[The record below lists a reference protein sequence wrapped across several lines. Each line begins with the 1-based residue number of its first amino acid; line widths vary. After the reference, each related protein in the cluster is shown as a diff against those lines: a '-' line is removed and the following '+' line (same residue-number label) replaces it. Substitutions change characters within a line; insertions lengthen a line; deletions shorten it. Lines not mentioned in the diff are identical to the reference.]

1 MSKQYP
7 DTTVPKT
14 VTVEDVRSDLLYL
27 LDRLDDLGLFQ
38 AGAHLSMSIHC
49 LDAAAAGP
57 RGVESSSA
65 LLS

>member
-38 AGAHLSMSIHC
+38 AGAHLSMSIH
-49 LDAAAAGP
+49 
-57 RGVESSSA
+57 
-65 LLS
+65 